1 MYTALDRLREIGF
14 VAVTTL
20 ALYFI
25 TARQM
30 RTQRQIES
38 ERHRSEDKFAKIFA
52 ASPDS
57 ILITVID
64 TGEVI
69 DANDSFLHFM
79 GYNRDELVGNT
90 TLELDMWVNQD
101 ERKRLVEL
109 TRSVGLTQNL
119 EVRLRRKSG
128 EGVVGLIAAES
139 IDLDGKTYLL
149 SVIKDITDRKR
160 TDEKLRVN
168 EARMKALLTA
178 IPDLMFRMTI
188 DGVYLDFHDPDRETM
203 IPALDFIGKHMSE
216 VVPQHVTVLTM
227 SAMQQVT
234 ETGKPTQFEYVLED
248 AGSEKTFE
256 ARLVPLE
263 QGHEVLAIVR
273 DVTERIQAELA
284 LRDSQARQKAL
295 LVAMPD
301 PLFIIAPDSTILD
314 FHGNAPDLRIAA
326 DKLVGTKLQNILL
339 PEDVP
344 HILEAIQQAKSQH
357 TRTVSEFTLSV
368 DGQKLYYEARLV
380 PLEPGEN
387 VMAIVRNITE
397 RHTTE
402 QALRASEERYRRISE
417 LISDYAYSYRVN
429 ADGSMYTEWV
439 TDSYVRLTGYQI
451 GEADRLG
458 NYALYAPDEQARVDA
473 DIQAVIRGEHTK
485 SDYRIRTKW
494 GEERW
499 LHVSRYPV
507 WDETE
512 NRIVRFYGVA
522 KDITASKNVEAA
534 LRQSEDQFRQFMHYL
549 PASIFIEDEV
559 GLTLYCNH
567 LYART
572 YNATPDALIGKNVRD
587 YIHPPELAEQ
597 YIRENREIVMQGTAR
612 EYQRSRTE
620 TNGTFT
626 YWQTYK
632 FPILRE
638 NQPALM
644 GAISL
649 NVTQQH
655 QANMA
660 LRISEEKLSAL
671 IKSQTNYMI
680 RTDMEGKYTYWN
692 AKFEED
698 FGWGMHTNTPQ
709 SVEAIYTICEHH
721 HERAAETVARCI
733 DKPGTMFQVEL
744 DKPAHDGRILTTLW
758 EFICLTD
765 AEGNPSEI
773 QCVGIDITD
782 RVKAEKARHDTEM
795 RYRQMFEVHGV
806 PKLIINPQDGS
817 IVDANP
823 AAAQFYGYEQATL
836 RTMTIFDVNLSPVED
851 VRHSMANATTGGVLS
866 CVYLHRGADGSP
878 HDVEVFTG
886 GVEIEGKEYLY
897 SIITDITQK
906 VQAEAKLQETLDQ
919 LEQHVTERTA
929 ELEKT
934 KDRLEAIFNHSADA
948 ILLLDVQE
956 GIQQANY
963 AFTSLFDV
971 SSVTYAG
978 VRLESFVM
986 PEYSQKL
993 QSLIGEVAEHHSTQ
1007 HFETVA
1013 RRTDGVTFDVEIS
1026 LAPVNRSENA
1036 VTNLVCIIRDI
1047 STRKQAEHTLAEER
1061 NLLRTVIDAVPDYI
1075 YVKDTQHRMM
1085 LNNLAHVRATGMSSP
1100 GEMLGK
1106 TDFDL
1111 FPPDMAMKFH
1121 IDEVRVLNTG
1131 TPQHNLEEQPLN
1143 AEGNAIW
1150 ALTTKVPLRN
1160 LQGEIVGLVG
1170 ITHDITKLKASEQ
1183 ALRESEE
1190 LYRTTIAAM
1199 TEGIT
1204 LQKRDGSFT
1213 FCNVSAES
1221 ILGLT
1226 NDQVMGRTRIDPR
1239 WRIIYEDGTRFPEEA
1254 QPAMLAL
1261 RTGFPQPNVV
1271 MGVQNPDGSVRWI
1284 LASAQPLFDPTQAM
1298 PTSVVTTFSDITER
1312 KRTEAALEEKH
1323 QQELLLQQQ
1332 LKTLHE
1338 ITIQLTRAETLDDF
1352 YRSTVEHG
1360 LKSFGFERMG
1370 LLLYDTERDLAMGTY
1385 GTDAHGQI
1393 MDERGLILN
1402 TTDLTGVLKRTLNR
1416 SERFAFDAD
1425 VPLYSNMQEVGRGDN
1440 VVAAL
1445 WNGEVLGWLCVDN
1458 LIHHQPITKTQ
1469 QDILAL
1475 YALTAGSLLSRKRA
1489 EFALRESE
1497 ERYQSVVQTQ
1507 SELICRYQPDLTLT
1521 FVNNAYCRYF
1531 NHSAEEIIGK
1541 SFLETIRESER
1552 EDVKAFYEKLVRTKG
1567 SVTYEHHVIMDDGS
1581 IRWQLWTD
1589 TTVVNESD
1597 EVVAI
1602 QAVGLD
1608 ITDRK
1613 QAENALRESEKK
1625 FRSFI
1630 ESAPISVLITD
1641 PNGEIVL
1648 ANTEAV
1654 KVFGYPQTE
1663 LIGQSIELLV
1673 PDSEK
1678 RQHVNSRTHYTLA
1691 PKSRRMGGLEVRAR
1705 RKDGSHFPCEVQLS
1719 YVETHPTPLVM
1730 GFILDVTQQKEAE
1743 LTLKQALA
1751 QEKELG
1757 ELKSRFVS
1765 MASHEFRTPL
1775 AAILATTETL
1785 TIYRDKMNAQQID
1798 IRLDKIRQQVMH
1810 MKDIMEDVLQLARI
1824 QAGRVKYEPTLGNL
1838 DMLCSEIIEEFE
1850 NQSQYTGRITY
1861 TGVKLP
1867 ELMFFDQRLMRQV
1880 ITNVIGNALKYS
1892 SKEKPVYVDLQ
1903 QNAAEIV
1910 LKVKDE
1916 GIGIPVE
1923 DIKHLFE
1930 PFHRAKNVGTI
1941 SGTGLGMSI
1950 SKQAVEIHGGTIMP
1964 ESEVGV
1970 GTTMTI
1976 VLPLVSATISA
1987 RTQDTE

>member
-1 MYTALDRLREIGF
+1 
-14 VAVTTL
+14 VHHP
-20 ALYFI
+20 
-25 TARQM
+25 
-30 RTQRQIES
+30 
-38 ERHRSEDKFAKIFA
+38 RHQH
-52 ASPDS
+52 PQ
-57 ILITVID
+57 T
-64 TGEVI
+64 
-69 DANDSFLHFM
+69 
-79 GYNRDELVGNT
+79 
-90 TLELDMWVNQD
+90 
-101 ERKRLVEL
+101 
-109 TRSVGLTQNL
+109 
-119 EVRLRRKSG
+119 SG
-128 EGVVGLIAAES
+128 
-139 IDLDGKTYLL
+139 T
-149 SVIKDITDRKR
+149 
-160 TDEKLRVN
+160 
-168 EARMKALLTA
+168 
-178 IPDLMFRMTI
+178 
-188 DGVYLDFHDPDRETM
+188 H
-203 IPALDFIGKHMSE
+203 
-216 VVPQHVTVLTM
+216 
-227 SAMQQVT
+227 
-234 ETGKPTQFEYVLED
+234 
-248 AGSEKTFE
+248 
-256 ARLVPLE
+256 
-263 QGHEVLAIVR
+263 
-273 DVTERIQAELA
+273 
-284 LRDSQARQKAL
+284 
-295 LVAMPD
+295 
-301 PLFIIAPDSTILD
+301 
-314 FHGNAPDLRIAA
+314 
-326 DKLVGTKLQNILL
+326 
-339 PEDVP
+339 
-344 HILEAIQQAKSQH
+344 
-357 TRTVSEFTLSV
+357 
-368 DGQKLYYEARLV
+368 
-380 PLEPGEN
+380 
-387 VMAIVRNITE
+387 
-397 RHTTE
+397 
-402 QALRASEERYRRISE
+402 
-417 LISDYAYSYRVN
+417 
-429 ADGSMYTEWV
+429 
-439 TDSYVRLTGYQI
+439 
-451 GEADRLG
+451 
-458 NYALYAPDEQARVDA
+458 
-473 DIQAVIRGEHTK
+473 
-485 SDYRIRTKW
+485 
-494 GEERW
+494 
-499 LHVSRYPV
+499 
-507 WDETE
+507 
-512 NRIVRFYGVA
+512 
-522 KDITASKNVEAA
+522 
-534 LRQSEDQFRQFMHYL
+534 
-549 PASIFIEDEV
+549 
-559 GLTLYCNH
+559 
-567 LYART
+567 
-572 YNATPDALIGKNVRD
+572 
-587 YIHPPELAEQ
+587 
-597 YIRENREIVMQGTAR
+597 
-612 EYQRSRTE
+612 
-620 TNGTFT
+620 
-626 YWQTYK
+626 
-632 FPILRE
+632 
-638 NQPALM
+638 
-644 GAISL
+644 
-649 NVTQQH
+649 
-655 QANMA
+655 
-660 LRISEEKLSAL
+660 
-671 IKSQTNYMI
+671 
-680 RTDMEGKYTYWN
+680 
-692 AKFEED
+692 
-698 FGWGMHTNTPQ
+698 
-709 SVEAIYTICEHH
+709 
-721 HERAAETVARCI
+721 
-733 DKPGTMFQVEL
+733 
-744 DKPAHDGRILTTLW
+744 
-758 EFICLTD
+758 
-765 AEGNPSEI
+765 
-773 QCVGIDITD
+773 
-782 RVKAEKARHDTEM
+782 
-795 RYRQMFEVHGV
+795 
-806 PKLIINPQDGS
+806 
-817 IVDANP
+817 
-823 AAAQFYGYEQATL
+823 
-836 RTMTIFDVNLSPVED
+836 
-851 VRHSMANATTGGVLS
+851 
-866 CVYLHRGADGSP
+866 
-878 HDVEVFTG
+878 
-886 GVEIEGKEYLY
+886 
-897 SIITDITQK
+897 
-906 VQAEAKLQETLDQ
+906 
-919 LEQHVTERTA
+919 
-929 ELEKT
+929 
-934 KDRLEAIFNHSADA
+934 
-948 ILLLDVQE
+948 
-956 GIQQANY
+956 
-963 AFTSLFDV
+963 
-971 SSVTYAG
+971 
-978 VRLESFVM
+978 
-986 PEYSQKL
+986 
-993 QSLIGEVAEHHSTQ
+993 
-1007 HFETVA
+1007 
-1013 RRTDGVTFDVEIS
+1013 
-1026 LAPVNRSENA
+1026 
-1036 VTNLVCIIRDI
+1036 
-1047 STRKQAEHTLAEER
+1047 LAEER

-1131 TPQHNLEEQPLN
+1131 TPQHNLEEQTLN

-1213 FCNVSAES
+1213 FCNVSAEN

-1239 WRIIYEDGTRFPEEA
+1239 WRITYEDGTRFPEEA

-1284 LASAQPLFDPTQAM
+1284 LANAQPLFDPTQAM

-1352 YRSTVEHG
+1352 YRSIVEHG
-1360 LKSFGFERMG
+1360 IQSFGFERMG

-1393 MDERGLILN
+1393 MDERGLTLN

-1445 WNGEVLGWLCVDN
+1445 WNGEALGWLCVDN
-1458 LIHHQPITKTQ
+1458 LIHHKPITKTQ

-1541 SFLETIRESER
+1541 SFLETIPESER

-1691 PKSRRMGGLEVRAR
+1691 PESRRMGGLQVRAR